1 MHGVGFGEIFH
12 AEIVDAESER
22 GALRAMAPETWCE
35 RHGFVSGWFQ
45 FLDELV
51 ESENAG
57 FLEAVHA
64 ATDFEVDVAVAG
76 NGNGVAVIVSDF
88 FRNDGWA
95 DSYVLEVRHG
105 SSEVEV
111 LDVEAKV
118 AGSVFGIRNC
128 NVDV

>member
-1 MHGVGFGEIFH
+1 MRFDGFDEVHCVGLGEIFD

-45 FLDELV
+45 FVDQLV

-57 FLEAVHA
+57 FLEAIHA
-64 ATDFEVDVAVAG
+64 ATDSEVDVAIAG
-76 NGNGVAVIVSDF
+76 DGNGVAVIVPDF

-95 DSYVLEVRHG
+95 DSYVLKRMTW
-105 SSEVEV
+105 
-111 LDVEAKV
+111 
-118 AGSVFGIRNC
+118 VFRGRRF
-128 NVDV
+128 